1 MLETGQEIIVEASPV
16 GTLLSQERALTGYD
30 RMHDRMLTDSEQ
42 GTEFVLIFGPVV
54 VGGVLSKL
62 SGIFGAGDDAADAAN
77 DLRKVEDAADDA
89 AFARPVSVPP
99 SAVGRI
105 HGNSLASPRTAY
117 LYRLEDAEGNFLKWG
132 VTQDMAKRYPQSY
145 MLGKRIEEVARGT
158 RADIIRVERGLVE
171 TQPGPLNFERWAGSR
186 LGEQP

>member
-1 MLETGQEIIVEASPV
+1 M
-16 GTLLSQERALTGYD
+16 
-30 RMHDRMLTDSEQ
+30 
-42 GTEFVLIFGPVV
+42 
-54 VGGVLSKL
+54 
-62 SGIFGAGDDAADAAN
+62 
-77 DLRKVEDAADDA
+77 
-89 AFARPVSVPP
+89 SVPP
-99 SAVGRI
+99 TAVGRV

-132 VTQDMAKRYPQSY
+132 VTQDMAKRYPKSFFAD
-145 MLGKRIEEVARGT
+145 GKQIIPVGSGP